1 MRTGGGLSS
10 GGHRFQASWG
20 TEPTGGTL
28 GQCEHSPAR
37 APRVSQTSGRTPG
50 EHKSRNRPVEAP
62 ATSWSL
68 RSRGC
73 RYLQVV
79 GTRHLR
85 GHQTNPEQRSIALL
99 RRQGCLSSPKTVGP
113 KTAGLRTPRA
123 ALEASR
129 PRPARLTRTGPER
142 RAGRLQRT
150 PLEAGPVPGH
160 TGGHMGLLC
169 VSLLIFVPFYKF
181 SYFQIK
187 N

>member
-1 MRTGGGLSS
+1 MRTGEGLSS
-10 GGHRFQASWG
+10 GGHRFQASWE

-28 GQCEHSPAR
+28 GQCEDSPAG
-37 APRVSQTSGRTPG
+37 APRVSQASGRAPG
-50 EHKSRNRPVEAP
+50 EHRSRNRPVQAP

-73 RYLQVV
+73 HYLQVV
-79 GTRHLR
+79 GTWHLR
-85 GHQTNPEQRSIALL
+85 GHQTNPEQRSIALQ

-129 PRPARLTRTGPER
+129 SRAARLTKTGPEW
-142 RAGRLQRT
+142 RAGRLQHT
-150 PLEAGPVPGH
+150 PLGAGPVPGH
-160 TGGHMGLLC
+160 TGGHVGRLC
-169 VSLLIFVPFYKF
+169 VSLRIFVAFYKF